1 MVDIKEAKLIYKIK
15 GKAILWRVNGLEM
28 AVDWDFG

>member
-15 GKAILWRVNGLEM
+15 GKAILWRENGLEM
-28 AVDWDFG
+28 AVEWDFG